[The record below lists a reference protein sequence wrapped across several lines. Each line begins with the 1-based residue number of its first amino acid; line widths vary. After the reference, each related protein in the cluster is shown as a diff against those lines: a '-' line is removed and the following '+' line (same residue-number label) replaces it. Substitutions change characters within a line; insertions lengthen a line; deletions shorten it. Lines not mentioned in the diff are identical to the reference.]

1 MQSSDSD
8 VDDESDNEAPDV
20 LNNATSDNLT
30 LPVTSEMSDENSLS
44 KNVDERTIPTKSQEC
59 NKSEKKVQQQS
70 NNLSIRTPSVF
81 VPVNRKQEIQA
92 IRLKLPVVAE
102 EQIIVETINENPV
115 VIITGET
122 GSGE

>member
-8 VDDESDNEAPDV
+8 VDDESDNDAPDV
-20 LNNATSDNLT
+20 LNNATDNLT